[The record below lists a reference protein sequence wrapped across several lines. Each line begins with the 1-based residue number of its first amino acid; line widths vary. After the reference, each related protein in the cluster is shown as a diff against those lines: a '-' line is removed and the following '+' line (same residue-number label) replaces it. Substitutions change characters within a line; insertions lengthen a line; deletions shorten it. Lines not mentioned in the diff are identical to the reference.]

1 MNAGQGVLT
10 MAFTF
15 QNSRMSIYR
24 HFAFLS
30 VLLLA
35 LTVLTTAQQA
45 PRRSDPQDGNPS
57 QRVAVQSDLARENMD
72 RVAASSADI
81 KAVLITQSGLM
92 VELKRWIAKEA
103 SDNGQLVDDA
113 ELTDAAVYDRLTAD
127 VRFRSVATR
136 LLQRY
141 GYLLPDVNPDSSMG
155 KQEEVLLK
163 ERARHIVQIEA
174 QEDAEAIKPPKQTI
188 SEAKTVPCD
197 WNADGDCVQVPPATQ
212 GRGASVPSEATPQR
226 EFIPGNPNDNRP
238 PATPS
243 QRMLQAEA
251 NSFGSSAGESTDRG
265 SNFQSVSSPM
275 RSPGDLSVPGNTP
288 ISPSAPYLAGRA
300 GGAASQA
307 AAGNDGSL
315 DESNINENSRADS
328 ATSSKAVVYRQPRLA
343 ARDRDSSAMVH
354 QPNPYADIP
363 SLYDLYVQ
371 APSRDVP
378 PQRFGTQVFRD
389 GLRDPRS
396 IPMDLPVGP
405 DYVVGPGDSL
415 TIDLWGGVS
424 TKLVRVV
431 DRQGR
436 VTLPEAGPLLVSGHS
451 LGEVQQAV
459 QRAVGTQF
467 RDTNADV
474 SVSRLRTIR
483 VYVVGEVEEPGAYD
497 ISSLSTA
504 LNALV
509 AAGGVTAK
517 GSLRSLKH
525 MRGRQQLEEI
535 DAYDLLLHGV
545 SPDAQKLENGD
556 SLVIPPVNAQVTVT
570 GMVRRP
576 AVYELNGEKSV
587 ADVLELAGGVLPAA
601 ALRHVEVQRL
611 EAHEK
616 RTMLSLDLSP
626 EDKSSQE
633 IASFRVQDGDIIHIF
648 PIAPYNQSTIYLQGH
663 VLRPGRY
670 SYRDGMKFTD
680 LVASYGDILPEP
692 AAHYAE
698 IVRLNPPDFH
708 PVIVSFD
715 LSAAM
720 KDPASAPPL
729 QPLDTVRVFSRFDF
743 EPAPTVSV
751 SGEVRAPG
759 TYRTSG
765 QATLRDAVFLAGGLT
780 PDAAL
785 NTAQVFRFN
794 PDGSSEIFSVKL
806 GDALNGTPADNILL
820 QPRDRLLIH
829 KNTSRVQSAFVEI
842 TGEVAKPGRY
852 PYTENMHAEDLI
864 RVGGGLKR
872 SADMTKADLTSYS
885 AAGAP
890 GTHVDISL
898 ASLTNGNPTEDIP
911 LRPGDVLSIREKTG
925 WKDIGASVKVS
936 GEVMHAGTF
945 GIEPGE
951 RLSSVLERAGG
962 YTPRA
967 YPYGA
972 ILMRREVREAEDR
985 SREDLVKRVKAQEN
999 IIRALPDGDEQQ
1011 KNSKMTALAQI
1022 KTTLQQL
1029 QENPPVGRVVIHIKD
1044 SIDKWKNTAA
1054 DVSMTD
1060 GDVLLIPKRPGYV
1073 MVNGQVFHPTAV
1085 SYRSGK
1091 SANWYLSQAGGMT
1104 PVADKKGAYVLRAD
1118 GSIVSNQHNPI
1129 LWSGSPLDTALRPGD
1144 AVVVPEKA
1152 LKVGGTNWA
1161 VIMQAAS
1168 VAASAAV
1175 AVAYF
1180 HP

>member
-1 MNAGQGVLT
+1 
-10 MAFTF
+10 MAFVPVK
-15 QNSRMSIYR
+15 NRISHCRR
-24 HFAFLS
+24 FATLP
-30 VLLLA
+30 LLLLMLGTA
-35 LTVLTTAQQA
+35 ARAQQA
-45 PRRSDPQDGNPS
+45 PRRSETRDDNPVA
-57 QRVAVQSDLARENMD
+57 RVTVQSDLARENMD
-72 RVAASSADI
+72 RVAAAVVDI
-81 KAVLITQSGLM
+81 KEVLATEPGFM

-103 SDNGQLVDDA
+103 SDNGQIVDDS
-113 ELTDAAVYDRLTAD
+113 ELTDSAVLDRLTND

-141 GYLLPDVNPDSSMG
+141 GYLLPDVNKDSSMG
-155 KQEEVLLK
+155 KQEEQLIK
-163 ERARHIVQIEA
+163 ERARRIVQIEA
-174 QEDAEAIKPPKQTI
+174 QEDAESLKPPRQPI
-188 SEAKTVPCD
+188 IEAKGTPCD
-197 WNADGDCVQVPPATQ
+197 WNADGDCVQVPQATQ
-212 GRGASVPSEATPQR
+212 GRGAIQQGTPSQR
-226 EFIPGNPNDNRP
+226 ETVPGGQSNDNRP
-238 PATPS
+238 LMPPPPS
-243 QRMLQAEA
+243 QRIIQTELNSDGSATGLSVDGNLGLQNVS
-251 NSFGSSAGESTDRG
+251 NSMRTPGDQSSAVPGNAPVMS
-265 SNFQSVSSPM
+265 SVPFPTS
-275 RSPGDLSVPGNTP
+275 RPGGALSVPGMD
-288 ISPSAPYLAGRA
+288 
-300 GGAASQA
+300 AASDEASALENPRVDSTTTSA
-307 AAGNDGSL
+307 ARTLA
-315 DESNINENSRADS
+315 
-328 ATSSKAVVYRQPRLA
+328 YRQPRLA
-343 ARDRDSSAMVH
+343 ARDRELSTGMVH
-354 QPNPYADIP
+354 RANPYSDIP

-371 APSRDVP
+371 APSRDTP

-415 TIDLWGGVS
+415 SIDLWGGVS
-424 TKLVRVV
+424 TKFVRVV

-436 VTLPEAGPLLVSGHS
+436 ITLPEAGPVLVSGHS

-459 QRAVGTQF
+459 QRAIGTQF
-467 RDTNADV
+467 RDTSADV
-474 SVSRLRTIR
+474 SVSRLRTVR
-483 VYVVGEVEEPGAYD
+483 VYIVGEVEEPGAYD

-517 GSLRSLKH
+517 GSLRTLKH
-525 MRGRQQLEEI
+525 MRGRQPIEDI
-535 DAYDLLLHGV
+535 DTYDLLLHGV

-556 SLVIPPVNAQVTVT
+556 SLIVPPIGAQVTVT

-576 AVYELNGEKSV
+576 AIYELNGEQTL

-611 EAHEK
+611 DAHEK
-616 RTMLSLDLSP
+616 HTMLSLDLSS
-626 EDKSSQE
+626 DSQSNE
-633 IASFRVQDGDIIHIF
+633 QLAAFKVQDGDTIHIF
-648 PIAPYNQSTIYLQGH
+648 PIAPYNQSMIYLQGH

-680 LVASYGDILPEP
+680 LVASYKEILPEP

-720 KDPASAPPL
+720 KDPITAPAL
-729 QPLDTVRVFSRFDF
+729 QPLDTIRLFSRFDF
-743 EPAPTVSV
+743 EAPPTVSV
-751 SGEVRAPG
+751 SGAVRSPG
-759 TYRTSG
+759 TYQTSG
-765 QATLRDAVFLAGGLT
+765 QATLRDAVYLAGGLT
-780 PDAAL
+780 PDASL
-785 NTAQVFRFN
+785 NSAQVFRFN

-806 GDALNGTPADNILL
+806 GDALNGSAADNILL

-829 KNTSRVQSAFVEI
+829 KNSSRVQFAFVEI

-852 PYTENMHAEDLI
+852 PYTENMRAEDLI
-864 RVGGGLKR
+864 RAAGGLKR
-872 SADMTKADLTSYS
+872 SADTTTADLTSYS

-890 GTHVDISL
+890 GTHTDISL
-898 ASLTNGNPTEDIP
+898 ASLTNNNPTEDVP

-925 WKDIGASVKVS
+925 WKDIAASVKVS

-951 RLSSVLERAGG
+951 RLSSVLMRAGG

-972 ILMRREVREAEDR
+972 ILMRREVREAEEL
-985 SREDLVKRVKAQEN
+985 SRASLVQRIKIEQSNLQVMPEQNEEEKKAK
-999 IIRALPDGDEQQ
+999 A
-1011 KNSKMTALAQI
+1011 TALAQI
-1022 KTTLQQL
+1022 RTTLHQL
-1029 QENPPVGRVVIHIKD
+1029 QVNPPVGRVVIHIAD
-1044 SIDKWKNTAA
+1044 PIEKWQNTNA
-1054 DVSMTD
+1054 DIALRD
-1060 GDVLLIPKRPGYV
+1060 GDVLYIPNKVGFV

-1104 PVADKKGAYVLRAD
+1104 PLADKKAAFVLRAD
-1118 GSIVSNQHNPI
+1118 GSVISQN
-1129 LWSGSPLDTALRPGD
+1129 SGSFWAGSPMSSTLRNGD
-1144 AVVVPEKA
+1144 VVVVPEKA
-1152 LKVGGTNWA
+1152 LKIGGPNWQ

>member
-1 MNAGQGVLT
+1 MT
-10 MAFTF
+10 E
-15 QNSRMSIYR
+15 R
-24 HFAFLS
+24 HDVVFMKCVPDKFRTKIRYVALLS
-30 VLLLA
+30 VSLLA
-35 LTVLTTAQQA
+35 LSVGARSQQA
-45 PRRSDPQDGNPS
+45 PRRSDTRDDASAPRAS
-57 QRVAVQSDLARENMD
+57 VQSDLARENMD
-72 RVAASSADI
+72 RVAASAADI
-81 KAVLITQSGLM
+81 KAVLITQPGLM

-113 ELTDAAVYDRLTAD
+113 DLTDPAVFDRLAVD

-141 GYLLPDVNPDSSMG
+141 GYLLPDVNPESSMG
-155 KQEEVLLK
+155 KQEEVLIK
-163 ERARHIVQIEA
+163 ERARRIVQIEA
-174 QEDAEAIKPPKQTI
+174 QEDAESLKPPKQPI

-197 WNADGDCVQVPPATQ
+197 WNADRDCVQTPQTTP
-212 GRGASVPSEATPQR
+212 GRGAFPPGTPTQR
-226 EFIPGNPNDNRP
+226 ESAPASPDDNRP
-238 PATPS
+238 LRTPV
-243 QRMLQAEA
+243 QPVLQADMSLDGLINGPVDG
-251 NSFGSSAGESTDRG
+251 NSLLQ
-265 SNFQSVSSPM
+265 NVSSPV
-275 RSPGDLSVPGNTP
+275 RPQSEVGVPSNTP
-288 ISPSAPYLAGRA
+288 MTPSAPLSAGRP
-300 GGAASQA
+300 GGVISP
-307 AAGNDGSL
+307 GVG
-315 DESNINENSRADS
+315 ADS
-328 ATSSKAVVYRQPRLA
+328 TFDEVKAPESSGTGTTPGTSSLVSRQPRLA
-343 ARDRDSSAMVH
+343 TRNRELSTGMVH
-354 QPNPYADIP
+354 RPNPYADIP

-378 PQRFGTQVFRD
+378 PQRFGTEVFRD

-424 TKLVRVV
+424 TKMVRVV

-451 LGEVQQAV
+451 LGDVQQAV
-459 QRAVGTQF
+459 QRAIGTQF

-474 SVSRLRTIR
+474 SVSRLRTVR
-483 VYVVGEVEEPGAYD
+483 VYVVGEVQEPGAYD

-509 AAGGVTAK
+509 AAGGVTSK
-517 GSLRSLKH
+517 GSLRTLKH
-525 MRGRQQLEEI
+525 MRGRQQIEEI
-535 DAYDLLLHGV
+535 DTYDLLLHGV

-556 SLVIPPVNAQVTVT
+556 SLVVPPMGAQVTVT

-576 AVYELNGEKSV
+576 AIYELNGEKSL
-587 ADVLELAGGVLPAA
+587 ADVLELAGGILPAA

-616 RTMLSLDLSP
+616 HTMLSLDLSP
-626 EDKSSQE
+626 DDKSGQE

-680 LVASYGDILPEP
+680 LVAGYQDILPEP

-698 IVRLNPPDFH
+698 IVRLNAPDFH

-720 KDPASAPPL
+720 KDPTSAPAL

-743 EPAPTVSV
+743 EPAPTVSI
-751 SGEVRAPG
+751 SGEVRSPG
-759 TYRTSG
+759 TYQTSG
-765 QATLRDAVFLAGGLT
+765 QATLRDAVYLAGGLT

-806 GDALNGTPADNILL
+806 GDALSGSAVDNIVL

-829 KNTSRVQSAFVEI
+829 RNTSRVQLAFVDI

-864 RVGGGLKR
+864 RAAGGLKR
-872 SADMTKADLTSYS
+872 SADTTKADLTSYS
-885 AAGAP
+885 ATGAP

-898 ASLTNGNPTEDIP
+898 ASLANGNPTEDVP
-911 LRPGDVLSIREKTG
+911 LRPGDVLSIREKAG

-936 GEVMHAGTF
+936 GEVTHPSTY
-945 GIEPGE
+945 GIQPGE
-951 RLSSVLERAGG
+951 RLSAVLLRSGG
-962 YTPRA
+962 FTIQA

-972 ILMRREVREAEDR
+972 VLMRREVREMEARNQEELINRLKAER
-985 SREDLVKRVKAQEN
+985 MQLK
-999 IIRALPDGDEQQ
+999 ALPEGDVDQ
-1011 KNSKMTALAQI
+1011 KNAKLNVLAQTDSTI
-1022 KTTLQQL
+1022 SQL
-1029 QENPPVGRVVIHIKD
+1029 SATPPIGRVVIHITSD
-1044 SIDKWKNTAA
+1044 IQHWKGTPA
-1054 DVSMTD
+1054 DIALRD
-1060 GDVLLIPKRPGYV
+1060 GDVLMIPKKANVV
-1073 MVNGQVFHPTAV
+1073 MVSGQVFNPTAV
-1085 SYRSGK
+1085 SAQSGRSAK
-1091 SANWYLSQAGGMT
+1091 WYLSQAGGLT
-1104 PVADKKGAYVLRAD
+1104 PIADKKAVFVLRAD
-1118 GSIVSNQHNPI
+1118 GSVISAKNNSAGW
-1129 LWSGSPLDTALRPGD
+1129 WSGDPMSAALRPGD
-1144 AVVVPEKA
+1144 AIIVPEKTP
-1152 LKVGGTNWA
+1152 KIGGVNWTA
-1161 VIMQAAS
+1161 IMQTAQVAS
-1168 VAASAAV
+1168 SIAL
-1175 AVAYF
+1175 AVAYI